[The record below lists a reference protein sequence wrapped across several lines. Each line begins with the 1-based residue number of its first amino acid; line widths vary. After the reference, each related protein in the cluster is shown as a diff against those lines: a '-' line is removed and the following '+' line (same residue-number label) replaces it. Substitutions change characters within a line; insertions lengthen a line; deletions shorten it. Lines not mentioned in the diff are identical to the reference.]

1 MTDDFN
7 GKCNQSTLE
16 ELAKRINEQQAQI
29 SSLCQE
35 ITRLSAGAP
44 RSGSGTSKE
53 DLVDR
58 RGVTANPA
66 SAPSVEAGPIS
77 RRGALLAL
85 GGVAAGGVG
94 MALGSTV
101 LGSQPAYAADGNS
114 IAIGQTNAGEAPT
127 WLHYDGTSSIGS
139 TDVFTVYDS
148 PGPLNTSSYP
158 AAIAGWAVNG
168 PAEVANGV
176 YGFSAVN
183 SGFGS
188 IGVASGDSTTH
199 GVFASSTEGY
209 GLVAIGGL
217 APIRIRPAAASG
229 APTSGT
235 HALGELFVDTNGVLY
250 RCVAAGTPGTWVPNF
265 SVVPLANP
273 VRVISTPSGNGNTG
287 GLTGPFSPTGATNTT
302 SVLTGGSTGIPASAV
317 GAVANLTISAARGR
331 LNGDGYLTLFPA
343 GTSNPGTASIYAG
356 AHVRDTSNG
365 VTVAFG
371 TGSDAGKLSFSWQG
385 AGSPQPCQFFLDVT
399 AYIL

>member
-1 MTDDFN
+1 MADDFN
-7 GKCNQSTLE
+7 GKGNESTLE
-16 ELAKRINEQQAQI
+16 ELANRINEQQAQV

-35 ITRLSAGAP
+35 IARLSEGAP

-101 LGSQPAYAADGNS
+101 LGSQPAAAATGNS
-114 IAIGQTNAGEAPT
+114 IVIGEQNAGEAPT
-127 WLHYDGTSSIGS
+127 WLKYDGTSSVGS

-148 PGPLNTSSYP
+148 SGPLNNSSYP
-158 AAIAGWAVNG
+158 SAIAGWAAAG
-168 PAEVANGV
+168 PAGVANGV
-176 YGFSAVN
+176 YGYSAKS

-188 IGVASGDSTTH
+188 IGLAAGDSTTH

-209 GLVAIGGL
+209 GLVATGGL
-217 APIRIRPAAASG
+217 APIWIRPAAASG

-235 HALGELFVDTNGVLY
+235 HALGELYVDTNGVLY
-250 RCVAAGTPGTWVPNF
+250 RCVTAGTPGTWVPNF

-273 VRVISTPSGNGNTG
+273 VRVISTPSGTGNTG
-287 GLTGPFSPTGATNTT
+287 GLTGPFRPTGATNTT
-302 SVLTGGSTGIPASAV
+302 SVLTGGSTGIPANAV
-317 GAVANLTISAARGR
+317 GVVANLAISATRGR

-343 GTSNPGTASIYAG
+343 GTSTPGTASIYAG
-356 AHVRDTSNG
+356 AHARATSNG

-371 TGSDAGKLSFSWQG
+371 TGSDAGQLSFSWQG
-385 AGSPQPCQFFLDVT
+385 EGSPQPCQVFLDVT